1 MNNQPKVVNAPVV
14 FVECDAQKFGDRLC
28 AALANRRVV
37 VADLTRTAACDAA
50 AIAEIC
56 VANDLAAR
64 SSRELRVVIASAAVL
79 RQFALAGLDAE
90 LLIYPSL
97 NMAIKPGLDAP
108 AGRPKWGRSSLAS
121 TQRTN
126 RVPR

>member
-1 MNNQPKVVNAPVV
+1 MVGEPLMKKQSKVVNAPVM

-28 AALANRRVV
+28 AALVSHPVV
-37 VADLTRTAACDAA
+37 VADLTRTGACDVA

-64 SSRELRVVIASAAVL
+64 SNRELRVVIASAAVL
-79 RQFALAGLDAE
+79 REFVLAGLDAE

-97 NMAIKPGLDAP
+97 SMVIGPGPDTPAASAIFP
-108 AGRPKWGRSSLAS
+108 A
-121 TQRTN
+121 
-126 RVPR
+126 